1 MYASFSPPPSS
12 AFLKDTEVRA
22 LCAPVLDLSVMSPS
36 QRLRIQAV
44 QLMAAEWGA
53 LFQQVQQKKPPKWL
67 SFDDSP
73 AATVDTSAMM
83 TAFEILSPT
92 NVASGGLL
100 SVIPMLSFDKSTAS
114 GEEISEEMDMA
125 DVTSFIKRFR
135 AHFSSLKSK
144 WARAF
149 TEIESGYGLVVQ
161 DLQKL
166 QFVSQGQTEMVGSPV
181 PIDGDTPKTVWEGL
195 RTVHESVSS
204 VASAVAVQA
213 SSLDALAA
221 DQTNLMHSVL
231 ALESQADAALSL
243 PDVVSRLTVDLRA
256 LENRVIRLL
265 PVLNQLKRGSSPA
278 TLPSAPDI
286 NQALALK
293 VEACEQMLS
302 SFRQTL
308 TDLQDHPNSKSNI
321 HSSSIDSRLR
331 EVQVQMKQLQL
342 KVVGKGVQIANKTFQ
357 TFDDVKVW
365 VDTNLPNQRY
375 GLFVDGVSIFEFFY
389 CGAYRCRDNIF
400 IFLQSAWNWL

>member
-1 MYASFSPPPSS
+1 
-12 AFLKDTEVRA
+12 
-22 LCAPVLDLSVMSPS
+22 
-36 QRLRIQAV
+36 
-44 QLMAAEWGA
+44 
-53 LFQQVQQKKPPKWL
+53 
-67 SFDDSP
+67 
-73 AATVDTSAMM
+73 
-83 TAFEILSPT
+83 
-92 NVASGGLL
+92 
-100 SVIPMLSFDKSTAS
+100 
-114 GEEISEEMDMA
+114 
-125 DVTSFIKRFR
+125 
-135 AHFSSLKSK
+135 
-144 WARAF
+144 
-149 TEIESGYGLVVQ
+149 LVVQ

-243 PDVVSRLTVDLRA
+243 SDIVSRLTVDLRA
-256 LENRVIRLL
+256 LENWVIRLL

-278 TLPSAPDI
+278 TLLSAPNI

-365 VDTNLPNQRY
+365 VDTNLPNQWY
-375 GLFVDGVSIFEFFY
+375 GLFVDGVSIFEFFTAGY
-389 CGAYRCRDNIF
+389 IDAETTYSSFYSQHRTGFKSTYEARVA
-400 IFLQSAWNWL
+400 SSV

>member
-1 MYASFSPPPSS
+1 MRSS
-12 AFLKDTEVRA
+12 SGLVRY
-22 LCAPVLDLSVMSPS
+22 VTITK
-36 QRLRIQAV
+36 RLRIQAV
-44 QLMAAEWGA
+44 QLTAAEWGA

-83 TAFEILSPT
+83 TAFQILSPT

-125 DVTSFIKRFR
+125 DVTSFINRFQ

-243 PDVVSRLTVDLRA
+243 PDV
-256 LENRVIRLL
+256 
-265 PVLNQLKRGSSPA
+265 G
-278 TLPSAPDI
+278 
-286 NQALALK
+286 
-293 VEACEQMLS
+293 
-302 SFRQTL
+302 
-308 TDLQDHPNSKSNI
+308 
-321 HSSSIDSRLR
+321 
-331 EVQVQMKQLQL
+331 
-342 KVVGKGVQIANKTFQ
+342 VG
-357 TFDDVKVW
+357 
-365 VDTNLPNQRY
+365 
-375 GLFVDGVSIFEFFY
+375 E
-389 CGAYRCRDNIF
+389 
-400 IFLQSAWNWL
+400 